1 MAAYNNTTAHRRP
14 LSHVVVG
21 LNCSGTAIRM
31 AIKGRQLRGDRPST
45 VTSRPAV
52 VDHDCA
58 RRHAVRA
65 RPRRVT
71 TGHTAQ
77 QTSPTWSARPMGLAE
92 KSRCTTGQSTRVG
105 RGGGVAMVALVRPRD
120 MGRDRRRSATRFSH
134 RRSRATPRVCDAAG
148 GRPGAQI
155 RDSRVAMGFA
165 HKVGLYRTFI
175 VYETVTSTSIRVCA
189 MHGGPNRTGCGTV
202 GLYGQSWS
210 PCLSPARRSG
220 PRQSPSGG
228 VARALRTAGSAS
240 RVLTRRR
247 SSASERSGRCTR
259 RRPGSA
265 WRIVA
270 VAGARAGVVIG
281 HLAI

>member
-1 MAAYNNTTAHRRP
+1 MWLHRAASNSAPPPALLSWWAGAIPAPPPGWRSWGDSYEAIDRRRARACWP
-14 LSHVVVG
+14 LSIK
-21 LNCSGTAIRM
+21 TAR
-31 AIKGRQLRGDRPST
+31 A
-45 VTSRPAV
+45 AV
-52 VDHDCA
+52 PFA
-58 RRHAVRA
+58 RIPH
-65 RPRRVT
+65 RVT

-105 RGGGVAMVALVRPRD
+105 WGDGVAVVALVRPRGA
-120 MGRDRRRSATRFSH
+120 GRDRRRSATRFSH
-134 RRSRATPRVCDAAG
+134 RRSRAAPRVCDAAG
-148 GRPGAQI
+148 GCPGAQI
-155 RDSRVAMGFA
+155 RDSRVAVSIA
-165 HKVGLYRTFI
+165 RASKRTK
-175 VYETVTSTSIRVCA
+175 TVPVR
-189 MHGGPNRTGCGTV
+189 
-202 GLYGQSWS
+202 
-210 PCLSPARRSG
+210 
-220 PRQSPSGG
+220 G

-259 RRPGSA
+259 RRPGRA